1 MLFRSND
8 TATTEIYTVGNTLSL
23 HDALPISLVL
33 LSFLIYAAYPNAC
46 VLMTLRLD
54 SGVVN
59 EDLLKGLVID
69 IFQSNPL
76 FKLIWIDLTMVT
88 FLIGL
93 IIILVT
99 YTKLS
104 KERRRITEEVDTRM
118 ARMEREGY
126 IISLDDS
133 YVPFEEDTTIEY
145 LG

>member
-1 MLFRSND
+1 MDMADVHDRMFFLM
-8 TATTEIYTVGNTLSL
+8 AVGVV
-23 HDALPISLVL
+23 LVL

>member
-1 MLFRSND
+1 MD
-8 TATTEIYTVGNTLSL
+8 MADV
-23 HDALPISLVL
+23 HDRMFVLMAVSVALVL

>member
-1 MLFRSND
+1 MDMADVHDRMFVLM
-8 TATTEIYTVGNTLSL
+8 AVGV
-23 HDALPISLVL
+23 ALVL